1 MPAGIFSRPDA
12 HARREEVPGPDQVP
26 PRLGD
31 APSSGGIVP
40 RVELAPPARASS
52 QTKLHFFIAYSRLR
66 KRKET
71 SLFYGAMC
79 ETYSYNLQR
88 TIVRYETSAIL
99 DFAPSRLINYA
110 TCRRKDLCST
120 FFATMCFYHTS
131 SQFLSL

>member
-52 QTKLHFFIAYSRLR
+52 QTKLHFFYRVQPPPETKRDVFVLWSNVRNIQLQFAAY
-66 KRKET
+66 
-71 SLFYGAMC
+71 
-79 ETYSYNLQR
+79 YSTL
-88 TIVRYETSAIL
+88 
-99 DFAPSRLINYA
+99 
-110 TCRRKDLCST
+110 
-120 FFATMCFYHTS
+120 
-131 SQFLSL
+131 